1 MNAAPAMVG
10 WAIGRT
16 ARAMSN
22 RSKSSSS
29 KEEA

>member
-16 ARAMSN
+16 ARAIKN
-22 RSKSSSS
+22 RSNS
-29 KEEA
+29 KEAEA